1 MRARESTRAWLMA
14 IALTTLSAACVHA
27 QAIRLELRDSIGGG
41 PVIGALV
48 SAADSSGISR
58 ADGLS
63 NDRGVVTLRLP
74 AAGLWQVSIRR
85 IGLVP
90 RRVPDVRVAPGATV
104 TLQLAV
110 SSARQTLSRVRVTAR
125 GGHCGRAPSG
135 ADRTALL
142 WEQVSLALRSS
153 TLSREDSIRTATLRV
168 REQVRELSPDLEPL
182 SSRLTREGY
191 GVGRAFIA
199 IHPESLAARGY
210 VQREPD
216 GDLSFYAPDEVVL
229 ISESFVRTHCFETP
243 KKDANPAL
251 AELRFKPVRGREL
264 PEVEGT
270 AFVDTLSGEL
280 RLIEYRYVA
289 PRSFIPVDAEYA
301 GGDVVL
307 RRMSN
312 GLWFVSAWAIRMPV
326 FGVRKFTQEHVLQG
340 YREVGG
346 TVEENP
352 PDAM

>member
-1 MRARESTRAWLMA
+1 VNAASLTAVALRSTALCTLAA
-14 IALTTLSAACVHA
+14 ISLRG

-48 SAADSSGISR
+48 SAADSTGVSR

-63 NDRGVVTLRLP
+63 NDRGDVTLRLP
-74 AAGLWQVSIRR
+74 AAGVWQVSIRR

-90 RRVPDVRVAPGATV
+90 RRVSDVRVPPGGTV

-125 GGHCGRAPSG
+125 GGHCGSAPAGS
-135 ADRTALL
+135 DRTALL

-153 TLSREDSIRTATLRV
+153 TLSRDDSIRTATLRV
-168 REQVRELSPDLEPL
+168 REQVRELSPDLETL

-199 IHPESLAARGY
+199 LHPDSLATRGY
-210 VQREPD
+210 IQREPD

-251 AELRFKPVRGREL
+251 AELRFKPVRGHAQ
-264 PEVEGT
+264 PDVEGT

-280 RLIEYRYVA
+280 RLIEYRYIA
-289 PRSFIPVDAEYA
+289 PQSFIPAEAKDA
-301 GGDVVL
+301 GGDVVM
-307 RRMSN
+307 RRLPN

-326 FGVRKFTQEHVLQG
+326 FGVRKFTQEPYLQG

-352 PDAM
+352 PDA